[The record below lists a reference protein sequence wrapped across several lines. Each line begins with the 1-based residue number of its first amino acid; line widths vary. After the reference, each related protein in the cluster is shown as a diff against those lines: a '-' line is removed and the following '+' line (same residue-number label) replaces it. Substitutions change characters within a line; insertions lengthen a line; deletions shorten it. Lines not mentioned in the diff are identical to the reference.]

1 MALGTVLILLA
12 GGGLYSLMRR
22 KKTKPVTEGN
32 IYSVGAEELE
42 KERRNLIEGIAELD
56 DRFQASEIP
65 EEEYIQVRSKN
76 KEKLIELTRKI
87 KKN

>member
-42 KERRNLIEGIAELD
+42 KQRRNLIERIAELD